1 MADTSAQGRT
11 APSGSTGA
19 STADPGTGR
28 RYRARGES
36 AREHRLT
43 PRFTGA
49 ELAQIRAA
57 AEAAQMTLTGFCA
70 LAALAM
76 ARRRQPDEPAGE
88 AAAGVQELAE
98 MQRELFAARTAVNR
112 TGVNLNQAVAQLNA
126 TGTPPVWL
134 DRAVARV
141 TRAVAEVDAVASLI
155 HRRLTRSSA
164 GTSAED
170 PHE

>member
-1 MADTSAQGRT
+1 MAETST
-11 APSGSTGA
+11 STPS
-19 STADPGTGR
+19 STADGVSPDTGVPGR
-28 RYRARGES
+28 RYRARGEV

-49 ELAQIRAA
+49 ELAEIRAA

-70 LAALAM
+70 LAALAV
-76 ARRRQPDEPAGE
+76 ARRRQSDELAGE

-112 TGVNLNQAVAQLNA
+112 TGVNLNQAVAQFNT

-134 DRAVARV
+134 DRAAARV
-141 TRAVAEVDAVASLI
+141 TRAVAEVDAAASLI

-164 GTSAED
+164 GTSAGD